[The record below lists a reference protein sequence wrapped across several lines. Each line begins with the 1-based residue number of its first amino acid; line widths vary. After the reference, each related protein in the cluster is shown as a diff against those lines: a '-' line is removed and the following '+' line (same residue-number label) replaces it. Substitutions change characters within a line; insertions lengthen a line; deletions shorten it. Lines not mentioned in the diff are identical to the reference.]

1 MDKGT
6 LYQLKNIINCTS
18 VPTSPDK
25 NMKAAE
31 DFLLV
36 TVHAHIVAAAYE
48 VLSKNPIVS
57 VFQLSQL
64 VQDEPEHW

>member
-6 LYQLKNIINCTS
+6 LYQLKNVINRTS

-31 DFLLV
+31 DFCWSQYMLTLLLL
-36 TVHAHIVAAAYE
+36 HMKY
-48 VLSKNPIVS
+48 
-57 VFQLSQL
+57 
-64 VQDEPEHW
+64 